1 MDQESVTNENDHR
14 SGSISVRSYGRSFRF
29 FLRFGLQSVLGLEFF
44 NTSAALSELLLAGKE
59 RMASG
64 ADICSDLSLCGLGHE
79 RIAACASNFTFL
91 VLRMDSLFHAIHLF
105 LRSGAY
111 CRCAS
116 K

>member
-1 MDQESVTNENDHR
+1 MLS
-14 SGSISVRSYGRSFRF
+14 
-29 FLRFGLQSVLGLEFF
+29 LQSVLVLELL
-44 NTSAALSELLLAGKE
+44 NTTAALSELLLTCKE

-64 ADICSDLSLCGLGHE
+64 ADIGSDLGLCGPRHE

-91 VLRMDSLFHAIHLF
+91 VLRMDSLFHAFHLF
-105 LRSGAY
+105 LRSGAF